1 VDATVTSLAELLA
14 DPPVVHRDG
23 AGNRVTWQAS
33 DEVLRVIDGHVHDGS
48 RTIETGEGLTTIL
61 FALKRAHHICV
72 SPNEEAIGLIKAYCE
87 RKAIATDRLRFEVDC
102 SENVLPRLKL
112 KALDLVLIDG
122 RHGFPAPFIDWHYTA
137 AALKAGGLVIVDD
150 TQIWTGQVLREFLIA
165 EPEWELV
172 HDFWP
177 RSAIFVKTREG
188 DHAKEWVFQPFVAE
202 RQLGHHGLGSDV
214 RRTIDLVRGGEL
226 RTLTQN
232 AARRARRYLEGRRV

>member
-72 SPNEEAIGLIKAYCE
+72 SPNEEAIELIKSYCDS
-87 RKAIATDRLRFEVDC
+87 KAIATDRLQFEVDC
-102 SENVLPRLKL
+102 SENALPRLKL
-112 KALDLVLIDG
+112 TALDLVLIDG

-137 AALKAGGLVIVDD
+137 AALKVGGLVIVDD

-165 EPEWELV
+165 EPEWDLV

-177 RSAIFVKTREG
+177 RSAIFLKTREG
-188 DHAKEWVFQPFVAE
+188 DHAKEWVHQPFVAE
-202 RQLGHHGLGSDV
+202 RQLDHSGFASDV
-214 RRTIDLVRGGEL
+214 KRGIEMVRSREL
-226 RTLTQN
+226 RALSQGV
-232 AARRARRYLEGRRV
+232 AKRARRYIDGRRV